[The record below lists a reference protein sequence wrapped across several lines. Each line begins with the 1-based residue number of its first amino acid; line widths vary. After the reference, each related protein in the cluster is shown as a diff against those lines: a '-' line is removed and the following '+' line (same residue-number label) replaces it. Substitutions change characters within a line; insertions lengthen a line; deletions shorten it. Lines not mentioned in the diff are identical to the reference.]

1 MSSVVRVLQSS
12 SLARM
17 TCQGGMILLILCA
30 VQQRFVRAQT
40 FSLPPPVTRQDSIK
54 ELIHGV
60 EIVDPYRWLED
71 QESSETREWT
81 DAQNR
86 YAHRLLDSL
95 PSRERLENRLASLV
109 QINRLRAPIERNGR
123 YFLFRKRATDD
134 LWTLCVRKGLHG
146 EDQVLID
153 PHSLSSDHT
162 TDISLEDI
170 SRDGT
175 LMVYGV
181 RRGGEDETELR
192 VMDIN
197 SRKDIPDML
206 PRGLYYGVSM
216 TPDNS
221 GFYYTYVKR
230 GSGARVYYHA
240 LGNTS
245 AVDEEVFG
253 KGFGGDAWV
262 SATVSENGRHLML
275 QVQYGWARTDV
286 YVKNI
291 EQRGPI
297 IQIVKWVDATF
308 FPWFAG
314 DLLIMQTNWNA
325 SNGRIVTLDPEKPGV
340 ADWREI
346 VPSGPDAISEFAL
359 VGGRLVVHFVHNV
372 ASALKVYTV
381 EGKVLGG
388 IALPGLGTASGLSGR
403 WDNNELFFDF
413 TSFTIPRTTYRY
425 NMNGGILEV
434 WSRDEVPFV
443 SDKYEVRQ
451 VWYSSKDGT
460 KVPMF
465 LVYTK
470 GVKLDGRRPTL
481 LYGYGGFNVSLTPT
495 FSSMVATWLEEGGV
509 YALANIR
516 GGGEFGEAW
525 HRAGM
530 LDKKQNVFDDFLAA
544 AEWLISNR
552 YTDQSRL
559 AIRGGSNG
567 GLLVGAALTQRPDL
581 YQAVLCEFP
590 DLDMVG
596 YYRFKNIN
604 APALLEYGNASDPEQ
619 FKYLFA
625 YSPYQRVRG
634 GTRYP
639 AVLLMTG
646 DADTRVP
653 PLQARKMTA
662 RLQSASSSG
671 RPVLLLY
678 DTKAG
683 HSGGRPQKKYIED
696 AALELAF
703 LCWQLGIE
711 RAH

>member
-1 MSSVVRVLQSS
+1 MGSIIRYMPTSCLVR
-12 SLARM
+12 M
-17 TCQGGMILLILCA
+17 ICHGGMILLILCA
-30 VQQRFVRAQT
+30 VQERFACGQT
-40 FSLPPPVTRQDSIK
+40 FSLLPPATRQDNVK

-71 QESSETREWT
+71 QESSETRQWI

-86 YAHRLLDSL
+86 YTHRLLDSL
-95 PSRERLENRLASLV
+95 PSRERLENRLRSLV

-123 YFLFRKRATDD
+123 YFMFRKRATDD
-134 LWTLCVRKGLHG
+134 LWTLNIRKGLHG
-146 EDQVLID
+146 EEQVLMD
-153 PHSLSSDHT
+153 PHTLSSDHT

-192 VMDIN
+192 VMDVD
-197 SRKDIPDML
+197 SRRDFPDML
-206 PRGLYYGVSM
+206 PRGLYYGVSLK
-216 TPDNS
+216 PDNS

-230 GSGARVYYHA
+230 GSGTQVYYHA

-262 SATVSENGRHLML
+262 AATVSENGRHLTL
-275 QVQYGWARTDV
+275 QVQYGWARADV

-291 EQRGPI
+291 EKRGPI
-297 IQIVKWVDATF
+297 TPIVQGVDATF
-308 FPWFAG
+308 SPWFAG
-314 DLLIMQTNWNA
+314 DLLILQTTWNA
-325 SNGRIVTLDPEKPGV
+325 PNGRIVALDPEKPGV
-340 ADWREI
+340 ANWREI

-359 VGGRLVVHFVHNV
+359 VGGKLVVHYVHNV
-372 ASALKVYTV
+372 SSVLKVYTV
-381 EGKVLGG
+381 EGRALGE
-388 IALPGLGTASGLSGR
+388 ISLPGLGTASGLSGR

-443 SDKYEVRQ
+443 SDKYEVHQ
-451 VWYSSKDGT
+451 VWYTSKDGT

-465 LVYTK
+465 IVYTR
-470 GVKLDGRRPTL
+470 GVKLHGRQPTL
-481 LYGYGGFNVSLTPT
+481 LYGYGGFNVSLTPS
-495 FSSMVATWLEEGGV
+495 FSSMLAAWLEEGGV

-530 LDKKQNVFDDFLAA
+530 LDKKQNVFDDFIAA
-544 AEWLISNR
+544 AEWLISNG
-552 YTDQSRL
+552 YTDPSRL

-604 APALLEYGNASDPEQ
+604 VPALLEYGNASDPEQ

-625 YSPYQRVRG
+625 YSPYQQVKH

-662 RLQSASSSG
+662 RLQSASASG

-683 HSGGRPQKKYIED
+683 HSGGRPQKKLIED

-703 LCWQLGIE
+703 LCWQLGVE
-711 RAH
+711 RAR